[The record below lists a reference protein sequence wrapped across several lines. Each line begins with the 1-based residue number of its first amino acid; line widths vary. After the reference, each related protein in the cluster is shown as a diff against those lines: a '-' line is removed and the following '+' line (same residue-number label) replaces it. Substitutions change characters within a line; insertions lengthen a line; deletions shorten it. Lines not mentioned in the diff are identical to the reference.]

1 MTAHKFLERLKSLP
15 RIIENSE
22 LEKQRWED
30 RAKNTTS
37 GGVTIGIENKKTG
50 EIETHNVEKVQ
61 SSSGGDSMAVAVV
74 SYVDLERKIEALKA
88 EKEWSENLL
97 EQLEANQYDVLYKS
111 FILDFRNY
119 EIAYSL
125 NKSISYIEK
134 IKNKGLKN
142 LQILLD
148 STENYGLLRNI
159 TEHIDF

>member
-1 MTAHKFLERLKSLP
+1 MTANKFLERLKSLP

-30 RAKNTTS
+30 RARNTTS
-37 GGVTIGIENKKTG
+37 GGVSVDIQNKKTG
-50 EIETHNVEKVQ
+50 ESEWHNVEKVQ

-74 SYVDLERKIEALKA
+74 SYVDLERKIEALKI

-111 FILDFRNY
+111 FILEFRNY
-119 EIAYSL
+119 EIAYNL
-125 NKSISYIEK
+125 NKSISYVVK
-134 IKNKGLKN
+134 TKNKGLKN

-148 STENYGLLRNI
+148 LHNFTQ
-159 TEHIDF
+159 

>member
-30 RAKNTTS
+30 RARNTTS
-37 GGVTIGIENKKTG
+37 GGVSVDVHDKKTG
-50 EIETHNVEKVQ
+50 EIERHNVEKVQ

-74 SYVDLERKIEALKA
+74 SYVDLERKIEALKS

-97 EQLEANQYDVLYKS
+97 EQLEANQYDILYKS
-111 FILDFRNY
+111 FILEFRNY
-119 EIAYSL
+119 EIAYNL
-125 NKSISYIEK
+125 NKSISYVVK
-134 IKNKGLKN
+134 TKNKGLKN

-148 STENYGLLRNI
+148 VHNLTQYYA
-159 TEHIDF
+159 TY